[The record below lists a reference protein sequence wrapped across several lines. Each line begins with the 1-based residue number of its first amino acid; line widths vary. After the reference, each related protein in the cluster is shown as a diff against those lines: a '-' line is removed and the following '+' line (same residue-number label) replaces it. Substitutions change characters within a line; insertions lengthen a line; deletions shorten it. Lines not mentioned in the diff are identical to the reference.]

1 MNYKNM
7 RYVAG
12 FLMSMACSVCGMQL
26 KTKEGTIDVPQA
38 VIDASPVL
46 KEIQNKSDALNVC
59 GKFQHH
65 DKKIV
70 ELVISHQLRITS
82 PSMLPS
88 SPSNT
93 SLADYP
99 QCAQFAQEIKLSS
112 LLIKYGQ
119 YLRSQKN

>member
-26 KTKEGTIDVPQA
+26 KTKEGTIDVPQE

-46 KEIQNKSDALNVC
+46 KEIQNKTDALNVC
-59 GKFQHH
+59 GKFSHH

-70 ELVISHQLRITS
+70 ELVIRHQLGITS
-82 PSMLPS
+82 P
-88 SPSNT
+88 NT

-99 QCAQFAQEIKLSS
+99 QCAQFAQGIKLSS
-112 LLIKYGQ
+112 LLAQYGK